1 MLNNR
6 LNFKKEKNM
15 GIIIGGQE
23 VEKKVVPPEEVA
35 VETVS
40 EPVSDVQ
47 TEVVAAEPAEE
58 IEKAE
63 EPKKPVRRSRRRK

>member
-1 MLNNR
+1 
-6 LNFKKEKNM
+6 M

-23 VEKKVVPPEEVA
+23 VEKKVVPPAEAAEKA
-35 VETVS
+35 VS

-47 TEVVAAEPAEE
+47 TEDVAADSAEE

>member
-1 MLNNR
+1 
-6 LNFKKEKNM
+6 M

-23 VEKKVVPPEEVA
+23 VEKKVVPPAEVA
-35 VETVS
+35 EKAVS
-40 EPVSDVQ
+40 EPVSYVQ
-47 TEVVAAEPAEE
+47 TEDVAADSAEE

>member
-1 MLNNR
+1 
-6 LNFKKEKNM
+6 M

-23 VEKKVVPPEEVA
+23 VEKKVVPPADVA
-35 VETVS
+35 VEAVS

-47 TEVVAAEPAEE
+47 TEDAAADSAEE